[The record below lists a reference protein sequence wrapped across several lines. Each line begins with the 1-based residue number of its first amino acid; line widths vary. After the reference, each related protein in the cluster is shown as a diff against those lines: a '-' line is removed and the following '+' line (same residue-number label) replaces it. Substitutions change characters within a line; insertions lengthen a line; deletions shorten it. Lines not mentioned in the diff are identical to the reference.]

1 MSVITMRNNVPL
13 LALAF
18 CTFIILFPAESD
30 AGVSFHPLARENGR
44 ASSNKKPSTRRDLY
58 AGVMDTEAKGN
69 HAVGDWVDPSPQQP
83 VKGDRAR
90 SGEIQDIL
98 LQALAYFI
106 EAYPQGQGD

>member
-69 HAVGDWVDPSPQQP
+69 HAVGDWP